1 MALYA
6 ARGPNHPPTSAAE
19 RDRIREL
26 SKYYCTFGHSD
37 TDESSSQAAP
47 TGDEQPGAA
56 YLSPDVTLNALAQL
70 GVYRF
75 RCNRSFISI
84 IDGQNQ
90 HIVAE
95 TTASIS
101 LRHMDQHLP
110 DDGIYL
116 GFRTLD
122 LDWGVCPHT
131 IKLFTA
137 QDTSLELDTPNITAN
152 RTRYIIRN
160 FANEE
165 CFRYR
170 PYVTDWPHMRFY
182 AEVPLFS
189 PSGHVLGSYCVVDDS
204 PRSVFGD
211 TEVALLQ
218 EIADAVAHH
227 LENARIVHFH
237 RRAEK
242 LVKGVTDLVATP
254 SDLEA
259 ELKESYPF
267 TSLAVQSD
275 PDSKAENAGTFF
287 VQTEEEDQSSK
298 QVTDEISLLSL
309 DRKESNYT
317 ENTSVFLRDEVWNAD
332 EMIGH
337 NGKDVNSWTNSCASQ
352 SISRSISSIFSRASA
367 ILRDSMDLDGV
378 LFLDAYQ
385 SNLGKFVVPPSLLY
399 LVTLTDNRSQSAQLP
414 GAWKPYPRQLHSGFR
429 SGLASIQM
437 GVYHGETPPRE
448 LQPCENLGQAFTS
461 SLKVGENGR
470 EIVLTEQLLRKMI
483 ATFPS
488 GQIFTLGD
496 RAIDSYYLS
505 YHNGK
510 EGSITELNIFREI
523 TCELANQIPEAD
535 SVLFFPLWDW
545 NKSRWL
551 SGTLLWTSKMQRA
564 LGMEELGYFKAF
576 SNSIISEVARIDWNN
591 MENTKSSFISSIS
604 HELRSPLHGI
614 LGNTELLR
622 ATTLD
627 PGQNDMVKM
636 IEACG
641 STLLD
646 VLNHL
651 LVSAMSFI
659 YSLAKFQSTRLDF
672 TKVNQLTTPVFQGSD
687 NFGTESKGLKT
698 DFDLGNLLEEV
709 TEIMLTS
716 QMPRSE
722 KSSASEPQS
731 PLGVSTELP
740 VSKDREKLSVVV
752 RIEDQNVW
760 KVRSVAGAWR
770 RIIMSLVGNS
780 MKWTQHGLIEVSL
793 SRIKTDGGGPVLA
806 HLSVTDTGSGISQDY
821 LKHSV
826 FSPFCQENP
835 LSEGVGLGLSLVR
848 KLVAFLGGHVD
859 VKSELN
865 VGTQVD
871 IHIPI
876 NSCDEDGLETD
887 ACNEILDLGPPI
899 RACLVGFNE
908 LPDLTEVPTGILST
922 EAKRKLS
929 IQSSLSNVIL
939 TQPNWSVSFAET
951 LEKADGDIA
960 IIEYSR
966 LQQLMHTDALA
977 LAQSKIQRFIVL
989 GEKMSIAGDYAKIDF
1004 VRVSHPWVYPDRFY
1018 VVAQLIFT
1026 RYGPRKL
1033 FSAIESTLINH
1044 RSSVT
1049 PAETETQSNQALNTT
1064 EDAPSGPESPMQHE
1078 PAPAPAPHIPTI
1090 EASRPLVEKNDKI
1103 HVLIVDDN
1111 NINLKVCLP
1120 FSHYRHMLIIPR
1132 TDLVYL
1138 RCSYETA
1145 SNGLIALNK
1154 YKESEKPFKYILMDL
1169 SMPVMDGLIST
1180 KSIRLFEKET
1190 GAPPSCIMAVTGVAS
1205 AEIQREGKMV
1215 GLDDY
1220 LIKPVSLQ
1228 GLKKAMNMI

>member
-1 MALYA
+1 
-6 ARGPNHPPTSAAE
+6 
-19 RDRIREL
+19 
-26 SKYYCTFGHSD
+26 
-37 TDESSSQAAP
+37 
-47 TGDEQPGAA
+47 
-56 YLSPDVTLNALAQL
+56 VTLNALAQL

-75 RCNRSFISI
+75 GCNRSFISI

-90 HIVAE
+90 HIIAE

-101 LRHMDQHLP
+101 LRHKDQHLP

-122 LDWGVCPHT
+122 LAWGVCPHT

-160 FANEE
+160 FADEE

-170 PYVTDWPHMRFY
+170 PYVVDWPHMRFY

-204 PRSVFGD
+204 PRLAFGD

-242 LVKGVTDLVATP
+242 LVKGVTDLVANP
-254 SDLEA
+254 SDSEA

-267 TSLAVQSD
+267 ASLPVQSD
-275 PDSKAENAGTFF
+275 QDSKDEHTVTYS
-287 VQTEEEDQSSK
+287 VQKEDQSSK

-309 DRKESNYT
+309 DRNKSNYT
-317 ENTSVFLRDEVWNAD
+317 ENTSVLLGDEAWNVD
-332 EMIGH
+332 EMIGP
-337 NGKDVNSWTNSCASQ
+337 NGKDANSWTNSCSSQ
-352 SISRSISSIFSRASA
+352 TISRSISSIFSRASA
-367 ILRDSMDLDGV
+367 IIRDSMDLDGV
-378 LFLDAYQ
+378 LFVDAYQ
-385 SNLGKFVVPPSLLY
+385 SNSGRLVVPPFLPY
-399 LVTLTDNRSQSAQLP
+399 LVTLTDQRSQSAEPP
-414 GAWKPYPRQLHSGFR
+414 GAWKPHPRQLHSGFR

-437 GVYHGETPPRE
+437 GVYHGETPPQEPRS
-448 LQPCENLGQAFTS
+448 CENLGQSFTS
-461 SLKVGENGR
+461 SLKVGEKGR
-470 EIVLTEQLLRKMI
+470 EIVLTEQLLQKMI

-496 RAIDSYYLS
+496 RANDSYYLS
-505 YHNGK
+505 YHNG
-510 EGSITELNIFREI
+510 EAGSITELNNLREI

-551 SGTLLWTSKMQRA
+551 AGTLLWTSKMQRA
-564 LGMEELGYFKAF
+564 LGMEELGFFKAF
-576 SNSIISEVARIDWNN
+576 SNSIISEVARVDWDNT
-591 MENTKSSFISSIS
+591 ENTKSNFISSIS

-622 ATTLD
+622 ATALD
-627 PGQNDMVKM
+627 PGQIDMINM

-641 STLLD
+641 LTLLD

-651 LVSAMSFI
+651 SVSVKSFI
-659 YSLAKFQSTRLDF
+659 KSLAKFQSTRLDF
-672 TKVNQLTTPVFQGSD
+672 TKVNNLTASVSQDSD
-687 NFGTESKGLKT
+687 NFNTDLKGLTT

-716 QMPRSE
+716 QMQRRE
-722 KSSASEPQS
+722 KGSAYEPQG
-731 PLGVSTELP
+731 PLGVSAEFP
-740 VSKDREKLSVVV
+740 VSKARKTLSVVV
-752 RIEDQNVW
+752 RIEDQNAW

-770 RIIMSLVGNS
+770 RIVMSLVGNS

-793 SRIKTDGGGPVLA
+793 SRIKTDSFGPVLA

-826 FSPFCQENP
+826 FSPFSQENP
-835 LSEGVGLGLSLVR
+835 FSQGVGLGLSLVR
-848 KLVAFLGGHVD
+848 KLVAFLGGHID

-871 IHIPI
+871 VYIPI
-876 NSCDEDGLETD
+876 NSCDKDSLETN
-887 ACNEILDLGPPI
+887 ACNEVSDSRPAI

-908 LPDLTEVPTGILST
+908 FPDLTEVPTGILST

-951 LEKADGDIA
+951 LAKADGDVA
-960 IIEYSR
+960 IIEDSK
-966 LQQLMHTDALA
+966 LQELMQTDALA

-989 GEKMSIAGDYAKIDF
+989 SEKNSITGDFANINF
-1004 VRVSHPWVYPDRFY
+1004 VRVSHPWVYPDRFC
-1018 VVAQLIFT
+1018 VVAQLIFP

-1033 FSAIESTLINH
+1033 FNALESTLKSP
-1044 RSSVT
+1044 RFSVT
-1049 PAETETQSNQALNTT
+1049 PEAQPNQALSTI
-1064 EDAPSGPESPMQHE
+1064 EDASSGSESPMQHE
-1078 PAPAPAPHIPTI
+1078 TAPAPVPHNPVTEAPP
-1090 EASRPLVEKNDKI
+1090 PLVEKDDKT

-1111 NINLKVCLP
+1111 NINLKVCLLL
-1120 FSHYRHMLIIPR
+1120 SHYCHMLIIPR
-1132 TDLVYL
+1132 TDLVYF
-1138 RCSYETA
+1138 RA
-1145 SNGLIALNK
+1145 
-1154 YKESEKPFKYILMDL
+1154 
-1169 SMPVMDGLIST
+1169 
-1180 KSIRLFEKET
+1180 
-1190 GAPPSCIMAVTGVAS
+1190 
-1205 AEIQREGKMV
+1205 
-1215 GLDDY
+1215 
-1220 LIKPVSLQ
+1220 
-1228 GLKKAMNMI
+1228 

>member
-6 ARGPNHPPTSAAE
+6 ARGPNHPPTTAAE

-37 TDESSSQAAP
+37 TDGSSSQAAP

-75 RCNRSFISI
+75 GCNRSFISI

-95 TTASIS
+95 ATASIS
-101 LRHMDQHLP
+101 LRHKDQHLP
-110 DDGIYL
+110 NDGIYL

-122 LDWGVCPHT
+122 LAWGVCPHT

-137 QDTSLELDTPNITAN
+137 QDTSLEVDTPNITAN

-160 FANEE
+160 FTDEE

-170 PYVTDWPHMRFY
+170 PYVVDWPHMRFY

-204 PRSVFGD
+204 PRLVFGD
-211 TEVALLQ
+211 AEVALLQ

-242 LVKGVTDLVATP
+242 LVKGVTDLVGNP
-254 SDLEA
+254 SDSEA
-259 ELKESYPF
+259 EPKESYPF
-267 TSLAVQSD
+267 ASLPVQSD
-275 PDSKAENAGTFF
+275 QDSKDEHAVTYS
-287 VQTEEEDQSSK
+287 VQKEDQSSK
-298 QVTDEISLLSL
+298 QITDEFSLLSL
-309 DRKESNYT
+309 DRNKSNYT
-317 ENTSVFLRDEVWNAD
+317 ENTSVLLEDEVWNVD
-332 EMIGH
+332 EMIGP
-337 NGKDVNSWTNSCASQ
+337 NGKGASSWTNSYSSQ
-352 SISRSISSIFSRASA
+352 TISRSISSIFSRASA
-367 ILRDSMDLDGV
+367 IIRDSMDLDGV
-378 LFLDAYQ
+378 LFMDAYQ
-385 SNLGKFVVPPSLLY
+385 SNSGG
-399 LVTLTDNRSQSAQLP
+399 QSAEPP
-414 GAWKPYPRQLHSGFR
+414 GAWKPYSRQLHSGFR

-437 GVYHGETPPRE
+437 GVYHGETPPQE
-448 LQPCENLGQAFTS
+448 PQPCENLGQSFTS
-461 SLKVGENGR
+461 SLKGGEKGR
-470 EIVLTEQLLRKMI
+470 EIVLTEQLLQKMI

-496 RAIDSYYLS
+496 RANDSYYLS
-505 YHNGK
+505 YHNGE
-510 EGSITELNIFREI
+510 EGSITELNIYREI

-551 SGTLLWTSKMQRA
+551 AGTLLWTSKMQRA
-564 LGMEELGYFKAF
+564 LGMEELGFFKAF
-576 SNSIISEVARIDWNN
+576 SNSIISEVARVDWDKTK
-591 MENTKSSFISSIS
+591 NTKSNFISSIS

-622 ATTLD
+622 ATALD

-641 STLLD
+641 LNLLD

-651 LVSAMSFI
+651 L
-659 YSLAKFQSTRLDF
+659 DF
-672 TKVNQLTTPVFQGSD
+672 TKVNNLTTTVSQGSD
-687 NFGTESKGLKT
+687 NFNTDLKGLIT

-716 QMPRSE
+716 QMRRRE
-722 KSSASEPQS
+722 TSSAYEFQG
-731 PLGVSTELP
+731 PLGVSAELP
-740 VSKDREKLSVVV
+740 VSKDRKTLSVVV
-752 RIEDQNVW
+752 RIEDQNAW

-770 RIIMSLVGNS
+770 RIVMSLVGNS
-780 MKWTQHGLIEVSL
+780 MKWAQHGLIEVSL
-793 SRIKTDGGGPVLA
+793 SRIKTDGFGPVLA

-826 FSPFCQENP
+826 FSPFSQENP

-871 IHIPI
+871 IYIPI
-876 NSCDEDGLETD
+876 NSCDKDSSETN
-887 ACNEILDLGPPI
+887 ACNEVPDSRPAI

-908 LPDLTEVPTGILST
+908 FPDLTEVPTGILST

-960 IIEYSR
+960 IIEDSR
-966 LQQLMHTDALA
+966 LQQLIQTDALA
-977 LAQSKIQRFIVL
+977 LAQTKIQRFIVL
-989 GEKMSIAGDYAKIDF
+989 GEKNSIAGDYANINF
-1004 VRVSHPWVYPDRFY
+1004 VRVSHP
-1018 VVAQLIFT
+1018 
-1026 RYGPRKL
+1026 YGPRKL
-1033 FSAIESTLINH
+1033 FNALESILKNP
-1044 RSSVT
+1044 RFSVT
-1049 PAETETQSNQALNTT
+1049 PPETETQPNQALSTIQ
-1064 EDAPSGPESPMQHE
+1064 DAPSGSESPMQHE
-1078 PAPAPAPHIPTI
+1078 TAPAPVPHNPATEAPP
-1090 EASRPLVEKNDKI
+1090 PLVEKDDKP

-1111 NINLKVCLP
+1111 NINLKILSTFV
-1120 FSHYRHMLIIPR
+1120 RKMG
-1132 TDLVYL
+1132 
-1138 RCSYETA
+1138 CSYETA
-1145 SNGLIALNK
+1145 SNGLIALKK
-1154 YKESEKPFKYILMDL
+1154 YKESEKPFTYILMEFDCLKKRPVHRHLASWL
-1169 SMPVMDGLIST
+1169 SL
-1180 KSIRLFEKET
+1180 
-1190 GAPPSCIMAVTGVAS
+1190 
-1205 AEIQREGKMV
+1205 
-1215 GLDDY
+1215 
-1220 LIKPVSLQ
+1220 VSLLLKCNRRGRWW
-1228 GLKKAMNMI
+1228 GLMTTSSNQSPSKA